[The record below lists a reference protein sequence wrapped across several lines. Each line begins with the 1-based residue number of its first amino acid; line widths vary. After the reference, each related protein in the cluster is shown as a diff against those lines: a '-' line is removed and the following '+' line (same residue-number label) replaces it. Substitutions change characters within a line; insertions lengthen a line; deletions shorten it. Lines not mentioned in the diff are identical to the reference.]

1 MAGGHSL
8 IPAMKLRLAEYE
20 TLIDISRLAEL
31 KGISPI
37 DGGLRIG
44 ALTTHAEVAASDLVQ
59 SACPALAMAAGLVG
73 DQQVRNW
80 GTIGGNLAH
89 ADPASDP
96 TTVIL
101 AAGATINLQS
111 SDGSRAVAAEDFF
124 VDLFTVDL
132 AENEIITSIDIP
144 DQNGAISAYV
154 KMRHPASGYAIVGIC
169 AILAMDGG
177 TCKSARIGVGGATV
191 KPMRAAGAENALTGS
206 TLDDSALEAAAA
218 VLRDDIAD
226 ELIGDMS
233 YPEEY
238 RQQISGA
245 YLKRAVR
252 AALG

>member
-1 MAGGHSL
+1 MWTGEFDYQRPSTLDEAFRLLAENDDAKLMAGGHSL

-101 AAGATINLQS
+101 AAGASINLQS

-169 AILAMDGG
+169 AILAG
-177 TCKSARIGVGGATV
+177 
-191 KPMRAAGAENALTGS
+191 
-206 TLDDSALEAAAA
+206 
-218 VLRDDIAD
+218 
-226 ELIGDMS
+226 
-233 YPEEY
+233 
-238 RQQISGA
+238 
-245 YLKRAVR
+245 
-252 AALG
+252 